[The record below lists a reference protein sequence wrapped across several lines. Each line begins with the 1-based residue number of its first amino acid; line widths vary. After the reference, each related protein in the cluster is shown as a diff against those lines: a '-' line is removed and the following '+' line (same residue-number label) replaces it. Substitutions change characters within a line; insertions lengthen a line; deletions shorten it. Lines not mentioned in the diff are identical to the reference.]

1 MREKNIK
8 DLRDNK
14 VRELAQTL
22 KSSGMA
28 ASESEAVRMALD
40 MTGTASKITDNI
52 SEKDRRAKNLSV
64 SYVQEKAVETV
75 TDNKGNESTEVL
87 EQEEVQIE
95 TQTPTKKQSRDEE
108 VSEDKDILS
117 QGLNQEGT
125 KPKHDSIDFNKV
137 SVAQA
142 SGLESMSEEKPS
154 KQPEHTKE
162 QAPQEKKER
171 KKDADV
177 RQTNM
182 TEEERKKKAAQMEE
196 SKVNLADT
204 FKFG

>member
-1 MREKNIK
+1 MRETNIK

-28 ASESEAVRMALD
+28 ASETEAVRMALD
-40 MTGTASKITDNI
+40 MTGTASKITENVT
-52 SEKDRRAKNLSV
+52 EKDRRAKNLSM
-64 SYVQEKAVETV
+64 SYVQEKTVETV
-75 TDNKGNESTEVL
+75 TDDKGNETTQVL

-95 TQTPTKKQSRDEE
+95 TEE
-108 VSEDKDILS
+108 TTSENVLEEDYSEDVIS
-117 QGLNQEGT
+117 QGLNQEGE
-125 KPKHDSIDFNKV
+125 KPQQDSIDFNKV

-142 SGLESMSEEKPS
+142 SGLEEPKHQKSVQEKSEKEQTNEKPKSEDGVRKTSMS
-154 KQPEHTKE
+154 
-162 QAPQEKKER
+162 
-171 KKDADV
+171 D
-177 RQTNM
+177 
-182 TEEERKKKAAQMEE
+182 EERKKKASQMEE